1 MKKHKK
7 VRKGKGYH
15 ERRDPA
21 KSRAMASHE
30 RSMEMKPE
38 KYLFYW
44 EREFSRNELEAG
56 G

>member
-1 MKKHKK
+1 MKKRKK
-7 VRKGKGYH
+7 PHNDESKDH
-15 ERRDPA
+15 A
-21 KSRAMASHE
+21 KARAMASHE
-30 RSMEMKPE
+30 RSMELKPE